1 MKYPSRQACRLTP
14 ARALNRHRRRLR
26 SSLALTSGLLAA
38 LLLAACGGGP
48 KVTQS
53 ADSGDLLHVS
63 CLQAPP
69 SGTCSRPR
77 PAFYYDYQTD
87 SCRPFFPGVCDPN
100 WPFQSVRDCLQVCG
114 GRAAP

>member
-1 MKYPSRQACRLTP
+1 MKYPPHPACCPTP
-14 ARALNRHRRRLR
+14 APVLNRYRLR
-26 SSLALTSGLLAA
+26 QGPRQSLALLLA
-38 LLLAACGGGP
+38 LSLAACGGEP
-48 KVTQS
+48 KVAET

-63 CLQAPP
+63 CLQAPQT
-69 SGTCSRPR
+69 GTCSRPR

-100 WPFQSVRDCLQVCG
+100 WPFHSVRDCLQVCG